1 MNDSIQT
8 EAILNKIKSF
18 ADEAHGEQLR
28 KYSPERYIAHPIR
41 VMETCKNYGSSL
53 AVLSAALLHDV
64 LEDTETHA
72 DEILEFLQMLLSP
85 SEARKT
91 LKLVVELTDVY
102 TKENYPSW
110 NRDKRKTMETK
121 RLSKVS
127 AAAQTIKYA
136 DILDNCREIIVHDP
150 DFANRYLKECRSILN
165 AADKGNREL
174 RKRALDLVNGELK
187 K

>member
-53 AVLSAALLHDV
+53 AVLSAALLQDV

-136 DILDNCREIIVHDP
+136 DILEIIVHDP

-174 RKRALDLVNGELK
+174 RKRAFDLVNGELK